1 MNKPLQYDRY
11 MYLHDIGSDHIS
23 ISVKLDDEG
32 VVIDAWQGDKVI
44 GTECK
49 IYRDFGLEVKEFKPS
64 DDGYGEFVQYT
75 DGTWGPHGK

>member
-1 MNKPLQYDRY
+1 MDKLLQYNRY

-32 VVIDAWQGDKVI
+32 VIINAWHRDKVI

-49 IYRDFGLEVKEFKPS
+49 IYRDFGLEVKEFQP
-64 DDGYGEFVQYT
+64 
-75 DGTWGPHGK
+75 